1 MRTPGFIIGT
11 LLALVLVTAP
21 ARATTLDYQGYA
33 FETGDFPPSVA
44 GDTLRIPIVVTA
56 LAQDLGIDLG
66 TEEVTGWIDGL
77 VSSGPQDGGDAVM
90 FFTFSTGRIEF
101 YRDALS
107 DHAFEPLPPNAAVP
121 STFTN
126 GTLCLA
132 GTISDF
138 ILYLD
143 TDTNSGAYEGNVV
156 FDAGDCLAT
165 LQAQRAEGYTFGG
178 VMTRAVLGNTVPQGY
193 GFSVDG
199 YLEAQKVPVGECP
212 LACIGLT
219 AARLDF
225 PRRPPRHFGPR
236 DGKFRIDGVFL
247 PCADF
252 GPLDPSLVEVRVRIG
267 GYEQIF
273 PEGALVLEE
282 DFDDPDIEWEF
293 KNPHGTETITELELE
308 IEADGVWEFEILGR
322 GIPRSTLLGE
332 DNLLVVELTV
342 GPMNGTAQ
350 APLVQK
356 RSKLR
361 YEGPER
367 PCQPPLAVPQEGIAT
382 RVEPEETLLAAG
394 PNPVHDAATFAL
406 RTASAGDVRLHV
418 FDVRGRLV
426 RSIQSGWLPAGRHDF
441 SWDARDA
448 SGAPVAA
455 GVYLYRAE
463 GPGLAASRKLVVAR

>member
-1 MRTPGFIIGT
+1 MRRTGFTFGT
-11 LLALVLVTAP
+11 ALALVLFVAP
-21 ARATTLDYQGYA
+21 AFGTTLDYQGYA
-33 FETGDFPPSVA
+33 YETGDFPPSVP
-44 GDTLRIPIVVTA
+44 GDTLRIPLVVTA

-66 TEEVTGWIDGL
+66 TEELTGWIDGL
-77 VSSGPQDGGDAVM
+77 LSGGPQDGGDAVT

-101 YRDALS
+101 YRDALR
-107 DHAFEPLPPNAAVP
+107 DHSFDPLPPNAAVP

-138 ILYLD
+138 VLYLD

-156 FDAGDCLAT
+156 FDTGDCLAT
-165 LQAQRAEGYTFGG
+165 LEAQRAEGYTFGG
-178 VMTRAVLGNTVPQGY
+178 IVTRAVLGNALPQGY
-193 GFSVDG
+193 GLSVDG

-219 AARLDF
+219 SARLDF
-225 PRRPPRHFGPR
+225 PRRPPQHFGPR

-247 PCADF
+247 PCAAF

-267 GYEQIF
+267 SYEQVF
-273 PEGALVLEE
+273 PEGTLVLEE

-293 KNPHGTETITELELE
+293 KNPHGSATITELELE
-308 IEADGVWEFEILGR
+308 LEADGVWEFEILGR

-342 GPMNGTAQ
+342 GTMNGTAQ

-361 YEGPER
+361 YEGPDR
-367 PCQPPLAVPQEGIAT
+367 PCEPPLAVPQEGIAA
-382 RVEPEETLLAAG
+382 RALPEETQLAAG
-394 PNPVHDAATFAL
+394 PNPVRDGATIAL
-406 RTASAGDVRLHV
+406 RLANAGDVRLRV

-426 RSIQSGWLPAGRHDF
+426 RSLQSGWLPAGRHDF
-441 SWDARDA
+441 AWDARDE
-448 SGAPVAA
+448 GGTPVAA
-455 GVYLYRAE
+455 GVYLYRAD
-463 GPGLAASRKLVVAR
+463 GPGLVASRKLVVAR